1 MLTIHCLRGIQ
12 LGFSWVEVGR
22 VVEKVEI
29 LIREYHVTNHA
40 IT

>member
-1 MLTIHCLRGIQ
+1 
-12 LGFSWVEVGR
+12 VEVGR